1 MLFRPTLTD
10 IAGCLDHVWLY
21 GIVYNIGLSSTMRR
35 GNVKGSQK
43 QKKIVKGKK
52 RDEGEL
58 DPL

>member
-1 MLFRPTLTD
+1 MTD
-10 IAGCLDHVWLY
+10 IVCCLDRVDQF
-21 GIVYNIGLSSTMRR
+21 GIFYNIGLGSTMRR

-43 QKKIVKGKK
+43 QKKIAKSKK

>member
-1 MLFRPTLTD
+1 MLFIPPLTD
-10 IAGCLDHVWLY
+10 AATCLDHVY
-21 GIVYNIGLSSTMRR
+21 QMGIVYNIVLSSTMRR

-43 QKKIVKGKK
+43 QKKIAKGKK